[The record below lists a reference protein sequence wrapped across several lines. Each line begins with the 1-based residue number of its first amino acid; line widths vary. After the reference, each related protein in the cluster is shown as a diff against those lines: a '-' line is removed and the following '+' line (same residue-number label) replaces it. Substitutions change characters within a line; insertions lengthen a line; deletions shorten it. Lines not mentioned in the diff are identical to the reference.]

1 MKRKAIFKITR
12 TVCAA
17 VIAVA
22 TLYSCTLESA
32 NAGDFDGMWHLTNID
47 TLATGG
53 TRNMSKELIFW
64 SFENKLMEADDKSG
78 GNQSVLFRFNQSENT
93 ITLSSPYAYDR
104 NNGDQALTDST
115 LLLPFGINKIEES
128 FLILKNKGSRLEL
141 QSATLKLSFKRM

>member
-1 MKRKAIFKITR
+1 MKRKATIKITHAI
-12 TVCAA
+12 CATILA
-17 VIAVA
+17 AT

-32 NAGDFDGMWHLTNID
+32 NGGDFDGMWHLTNID

-53 TRNMSKELIFW
+53 SRDMSKELIFW

-78 GNQSVLFRFNQSENT
+78 AHQSVLFRFNDDDGT
-93 ITLSSPYAYDR
+93 LTLSSPYAYDR

-128 FLILKNKGSRLEL
+128 FQVLQNKGSRLKL
-141 QSATLKLSFKRM
+141 QSATLKLTFKRM